1 MRPTLQIT
9 VDCTDPRVL
18 VAFWSAALGYV
29 LEPPPG
35 GATSWVSFWR
45 SIGVPDDELPDDED
59 HTDSIIDPEGVR
71 PRIWFQMVPEA
82 KVVKN
87 RVHLDLQVSGGRT
100 VPLAT
105 RRDRVDAEVGRL
117 TGLGATRLR
126 TLGHEGMD
134 YYGVVMHD
142 PEGNEFCVA

>member
-1 MRPTLQIT
+1 MTATHHQPPGAPMRPTLQIT

-18 VAFWSAALGYV
+18 VAFWSTALGYV

-45 SIGVPDDELPDDED
+45 SIGVPD
-59 HTDSIIDPEGVR
+59 GVR

-87 RVHLDLQVSGGRT
+87 RVHLDLKVSGGRT

>member
-1 MRPTLQIT
+1 MRATLQIT
-9 VDCTDPRVL
+9 VYCTDPRVL
-18 VAFWSAALGYV
+18 VAFWSTALGYV
-29 LEPPPG
+29 PEPPPG

-45 SIGVPDDELPDDED
+45 SIGVPEDELPDDED
-59 HTDSIIDPEGVR
+59 HTDSIVDPEGVR
-71 PRIWFQMVPEA
+71 PRIWFQIVPEA

-117 TGLGATRLR
+117 AGLGATRLR